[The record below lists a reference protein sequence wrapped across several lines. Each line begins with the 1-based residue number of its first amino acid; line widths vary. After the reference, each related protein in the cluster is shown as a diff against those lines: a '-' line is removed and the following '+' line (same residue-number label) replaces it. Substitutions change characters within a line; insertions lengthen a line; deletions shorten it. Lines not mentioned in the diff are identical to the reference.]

1 MPSMSRSSSG
11 AIASPLKPCL
21 SPLFITTLAK
31 PIVTVSSDAQASMS
45 PTLWLQSP
53 YQVGGSLGPDMG
65 CYVERQADADLYQ
78 ALKAGQFCYVLNCR
92 QMGKSSLLVRTIA
105 RRQAAG
111 DRCAT
116 LDMTSLGQQ
125 QVTLTQWYRGVVAD
139 LTRSFGVFDRVNYK
153 TWWQD
158 QGDIP
163 PVQKLQRFIR
173 DVLLVAFPQD
183 ALVICIDEIDSILSL
198 EFSLDDFFAL
208 IRFCYNQRAID
219 PEYGRLTFAIFGVAT
234 PADLIQD
241 RQVTPFNIGQA
252 IALQGFRWDECQP
265 LLQGLEAGVL
275 NTKAILQAILHWTR
289 GQPFLTQKLCALVWE
304 HCHYRQDLPV
314 KIVPGLEADG
324 VAQLVH
330 DHLIDQWEFQD
341 EPEHLRTIQDRLLR
355 HPHHRSRLL
364 GQYQQILIQGAI
376 PADGSP
382 EQATLMLSGLI
393 SKGADG
399 LRVSNPI
406 YGTVFNAHWVR
417 HRLQAVRPYSEAI
430 AAWLA
435 SDQQDASRLLRGQA
449 LSDAQAWSQDQRLG
463 NDDYQFLAASVAA
476 DRQATQQALE
486 AERASAITTQLEQ
499 SQRHTRLQRWL
510 LGVVSAAFLVS
521 SGLGILALHQSQRA
535 TRSEQLARRS
545 EIQALTASAQGWFAS
560 FHRLDA
566 LLEAIRAR
574 QKLDQLQNPDPALHR
589 EVDDV
594 LRKIIFGINEA
605 NRFSG
610 HQGAIRAM
618 AYRPDGGQIASAS
631 TDGTIK
637 LWQPDGVLLAT
648 LSGHRRGVNTIA
660 FSPGGD
666 RLFSGGGDN
675 SLKVWDASTGDELQ
689 NWEGHGA
696 GIISLAVSP
705 QGDRLA
711 SGDIDGQIKLWRR
724 DGTLIRTFSGH
735 GAMVR
740 ALAFGPDGKI
750 LVSASADSTLKLWD
764 PQGDGDGFIKTLTG
778 HAATVTDVVFSPDGS
793 RFASSSTDQTIRL
806 WNRDGD
812 SLNTLAGHRAAV
824 ATVRFSPDGQM
835 LVSSSDDHDVRFWRN
850 NGEPILAYSG
860 ITAVGSEIAFSP
872 DGQYLASSGGG
883 EDRAVVLWRLN
894 SPLYSVFSGHQS
906 SVIAIAISPDGQTL
920 ASTSSDR
927 TLKLWRPDGTLLRTL
942 EGHQAPVL
950 DVDFSPDGQTLVS
963 SSMDRTIRRW
973 QLDGTPLGD
982 VRPGVGAVVFS
993 PDGQAIAA
1001 GSVQPIIQLWQTDGA
1016 ELATLTGHRGPII
1029 SLAWNDSG
1037 DQLASGGRDN
1047 TINLWDFPTGAL
1059 STSLAGH
1066 TAPIWNL
1073 AFSPDNQILASASED
1088 HTVKLWDLSLALPTQ
1103 PMTTLI
1109 GHTDQVRDVTFSPT
1123 VAAASQQP
1131 LLASAGFDKTIKL
1144 WTLDGT
1150 LVTTL
1155 DRHTAKVQEV
1165 VFSPDGRL
1173 LFSASGDKTVI
1184 RWDLDAIV
1192 QLDPLDYACDWVR
1205 DYLKTSPTLSPED
1218 QQLCEQ

>member
-1 MPSMSRSSSG
+1 
-11 AIASPLKPCL
+11 
-21 SPLFITTLAK
+21 
-31 PIVTVSSDAQASMS
+31 
-45 PTLWLQSP
+45 
-53 YQVGGSLGPDMG
+53 
-65 CYVERQADADLYQ
+65 
-78 ALKAGQFCYVLNCR
+78 
-92 QMGKSSLLVRTIA
+92 MGKSSLLVRTIA
-105 RRQAAG
+105 RLQAAG
-111 DRCAT
+111 DHCAI
-116 LDMTSLGQQ
+116 LDVTSIGQQ
-125 QVTLTQWYRGVVAD
+125 QVTLPQWYRGVVAD
-139 LTRSFGVFDRVNYK
+139 LTRSFEVFDRVHYK

-163 PVQKLQRFIR
+163 PVQKLQRFLR

-183 ALVICIDEIDSILSL
+183 DLVICIDEIDSILSL
-198 EFSLDDFFAL
+198 DFSLDDFFAL

-219 PEYGRLTFAIFGVAT
+219 PAYGRLTFAIFGVAT

-252 IALQGFRWDECQP
+252 IALKGFRLDECQS
-265 LLQGLEAGVL
+265 LLQGLKTDGLDA
-275 NTKAILQAILHWTR
+275 NAILQAILHWTG

-304 HCHYRQDLPV
+304 CHHHSDLPMV
-314 KIVPGLEADG
+314 IVPGHEAEG
-324 VAQLVH
+324 VVQLVH
-330 DHLIDQWEFQD
+330 EHLIDQWEFQD

-355 HPHHRSRLL
+355 HPDHRSRLF
-364 GQYQQILIQGAI
+364 GQYQRILMEGSI

-382 EQATLMLSGLI
+382 EQTTLLLSGLVA
-393 SKGADG
+393 KDGEG
-399 LRVSNPI
+399 LRVNNPI
-406 YGTVFNAHWVR
+406 YGAVFNGDWVR
-417 HRLQAVRPYSEAI
+417 HHLQAVRPYSEAI

-449 LSDAQAWSQDQRLG
+449 LRDAQAWSQDQRLG
-463 NDDYQFLAASVAA
+463 DDDYQFLAASVEA

-486 AERASAITTQLEQ
+486 TERAAAIATQLQQ
-499 SQRHTRLQRWL
+499 SRRHTRLQRWL

-521 SGLGILALHQSQRA
+521 SGLGLLALRQSQRA
-535 TRSEQLARRS
+535 NRSEQLARRS
-545 EIQALTASAQGWFAS
+545 EIQAVTASAQGWFAS

-574 QKLDQLQNPDPALHR
+574 QKLDQLQNPDPALRR

-594 LRKIIFGINEA
+594 LRKIIFGTHEV

-610 HQGAIRAM
+610 HQGTIRAV
-618 AYRPDGGQIASAS
+618 AYRPDGEQIASAS
-631 TDGTIK
+631 ADGTIK
-637 LWQPDGVLLAT
+637 LWQPDGTLLTT
-648 LSGHRRGVNTIA
+648 LPGHDRRVNAIA
-660 FSPGGD
+660 FSPEGD

-675 SLKVWDASTGDELQ
+675 SLKVWDATTGNELQ
-689 NWEGHGA
+689 HWEDGA
-696 GIISLAVSP
+696 EILSLAVSP
-705 QGDRLA
+705 QGDLLA
-711 SGDIDGQIKLWRR
+711 SGDIEGQIKLWRR

-740 ALAFGPDGKI
+740 SLAFDPEGQVLI
-750 LVSASADSTLKLWD
+750 SASADSTLKLWRTGAND
-764 PQGDGDGFIKTLTG
+764 AGLIQTLTG
-778 HAATVTDVVFSPDGS
+778 HTATVTDVVFSPDGS

-806 WNRDGD
+806 WSRDGD
-812 SLNTLAGHRAAV
+812 SLTTLSGHRAAV

-835 LVSSSDDHDVRFWRN
+835 LVSSSDDHDVRFWRM

-927 TLKLWRPDGTLLRTL
+927 TIKLWRPDGTLLRTL

-950 DVDFSPDGQTLVS
+950 DVDFSPDSQTLVS

-973 QLDGTPLGD
+973 QLDGTPLGE
-982 VRPGVGAVVFS
+982 VRPGIGSVAFS
-993 PDGQAIAA
+993 PDGQAIALT
-1001 GSVQPIIQLWQTDGA
+1001 SMPPVIQLWQPDGS
-1016 ELATLTGHRGPII
+1016 ELGTFTGGHRGPII
-1029 SLAWNDSG
+1029 TLAWQHSG
-1037 DQLASGGRDN
+1037 NQLASGGRDN
-1047 TINLWDFPTGAL
+1047 TIQLWNVLTGEPTA
-1059 STSLAGH
+1059 SLVDHA
-1066 TAPIWNL
+1066 APIWGL
-1073 AFSPDNQILASASED
+1073 AFSNDDQLLASASED
-1088 HTVKLWDLSLALPTQ
+1088 HTVKLWDLSSGPAAATV
-1103 PMTTLI
+1103 TTLT

-1131 LLASAGFDKTIKL
+1131 LLASASFDKTIKL
-1144 WTLDGT
+1144 WTLDGA

-1155 DRHTAKVQEV
+1155 DRHTARVEEV
-1165 VFSPDGRL
+1165 VFSPDSRF
-1173 LFSASGDKTVI
+1173 LFSASGDNTVI
-1184 RWDLDAIV
+1184 RWDLDAIL

-1218 QQLCEQ
+1218 RQLCDP